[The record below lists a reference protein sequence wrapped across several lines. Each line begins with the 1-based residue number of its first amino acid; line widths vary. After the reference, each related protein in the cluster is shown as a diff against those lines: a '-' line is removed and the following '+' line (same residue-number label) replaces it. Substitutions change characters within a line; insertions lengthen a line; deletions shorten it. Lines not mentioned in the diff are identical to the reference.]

1 MDSNQLI
8 FTVAD
13 RSYFALLKKD
23 IHALAAEVSFSSE
36 RAGRV
41 DIIVAELVSNLVK
54 HGTGGHLIAKKILD
68 VSHGAGIE
76 LISIDNGPGIDN
88 VKKMMEDGESTKNT
102 LGQGLGAM
110 QRLSDQFEIYTQKD
124 WGTILMTRIFKEEI
138 SAYKKPSPVALSS
151 IVLPKPGEQLCGD
164 GFFYRLT
171 KDKLSI
177 IVGDGLGHGPEAA
190 KAVNA
195 AIEAFKNNEE
205 NDPVEIIRML
215 HESVKR
221 TRGLVATVAVFNFK
235 EKCWS
240 ICGVGNIAARM
251 SSFISTKAYMSYNGI
266 IGHNIPRSMKIH
278 EVPYEPGQTI
288 LLCSDGIK
296 TRWDL
301 SKYPAIGKNDLSILT
316 AAIYKD
322 HSRNT
327 DDSSVIAVKLTL

>member
-1 MDSNQLI
+1 M
-8 FTVAD
+8 
-13 RSYFALLKKD
+13 
-23 IHALAAEVSFSSE
+23 
-36 RAGRV
+36 
-41 DIIVAELVSNLVK
+41 
-54 HGTGGHLIAKKILD
+54 
-68 VSHGAGIE
+68 
-76 LISIDNGPGIDN
+76 
-88 VKKMMEDGESTKNT
+88 
-102 LGQGLGAM
+102 
-110 QRLSDQFEIYTQKD
+110 
-124 WGTILMTRIFKEEI
+124 
-138 SAYKKPSPVALSS
+138 
-151 IVLPKPGEQLCGD
+151 CGD

-195 AIEAFKNNEE
+195 AIEAFKNIEE
-205 NDPVEIIRML
+205 NNPVEIIRML

-221 TRGLVATVAVFNFK
+221 TRGLVATVAIFNFK
-235 EKCWS
+235 EKCWR

-251 SSFISTKAYMSYNGI
+251 SSFISSKAYMSYNGI
-266 IGHNIPRSMKIH
+266 IGHNIPRSLKIH

-327 DDSSVIAVKLTL
+327 DDSSVVAVKLTL